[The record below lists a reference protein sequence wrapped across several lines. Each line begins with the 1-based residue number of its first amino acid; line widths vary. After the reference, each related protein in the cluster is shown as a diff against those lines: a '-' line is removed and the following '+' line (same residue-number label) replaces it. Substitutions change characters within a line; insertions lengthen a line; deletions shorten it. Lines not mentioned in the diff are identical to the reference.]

1 MSEILKDQV
10 AIITG
15 GGGGL
20 GVGITKGLVQHGA
33 AVVIAEIVP
42 ERGQALAKEINDAG
56 GKALYVHTDVAQNDS
71 IEVMVGKTIETFGR
85 VDILINNAAIY
96 PSRPFT
102 AIKQEEWDQV
112 FAVNIRGYY
121 LCARAVYPHMKR
133 QGRGKIVNLSSVTFL
148 LGKWAN
154 LLDYISTK
162 GAVIGFTKALATEI
176 GVDGITVNCVAPGA
190 FPTDA
195 EKIHPDPVGYNKFVL
210 ENQAIKRRGTPDDIA
225 NAVLFFASAMSDF
238 ITGQTLAVDGGWSMI
253 S

>member
-1 MSEILKDQV
+1 MTGLLEGQV

-20 GVGITKGLVQHGA
+20 GVGISQGLVKHGA
-33 AVVIAEIVP
+33 AVAIAKLLP
-42 ERGQALAKEINDAG
+42 ERGLVLEKDLRNQG
-56 GKALYVHTDVAQNDS
+56 GKALAIPTDVSSQDS
-71 IEVMVGKTIETFGR
+71 VEAMVAKTIETFGR

-102 AIKQEEWDQV
+102 EIKTEEWDRV
-112 FAVNIRGYY
+112 FAVNVRGYY
-121 LCARAVYPHMKR
+121 LCARAAYPHMQK
-133 QGRGKIVNLSSVTFL
+133 QGRGKIVNISSITFL

-154 LLDYISTK
+154 LLDYISSK
-162 GAVIGFTKALATEI
+162 GAIVGFTKALAVEL
-176 GVDGITVNCVAPGA
+176 GKDGITVNCIAPGA

-195 EKIHPDPVGYNKFVL
+195 EKIHPDQEGYTRFIL

-225 NAVLFFASAMSDF
+225 NAVLFFASSMSDF